1 MGFGKNCCNSH
12 ATGSD
17 VTSIF
22 FHLPF
27 VYHYQKKNFHLQQ
40 QRNGNAADCRLT
52 HKNQERHIEEVKITN
67 IFFLFWQKTIEGRAI
82 DKSSAEESQMKNCD
96 K

>member
-1 MGFGKNCCNSH
+1 MQQVQMLQAFSF
-12 ATGSD
+12 
-17 VTSIF
+17 IF
-22 FHLPF
+22 PSFITTK
-27 VYHYQKKNFHLQQ
+27 KKNFHLQQ